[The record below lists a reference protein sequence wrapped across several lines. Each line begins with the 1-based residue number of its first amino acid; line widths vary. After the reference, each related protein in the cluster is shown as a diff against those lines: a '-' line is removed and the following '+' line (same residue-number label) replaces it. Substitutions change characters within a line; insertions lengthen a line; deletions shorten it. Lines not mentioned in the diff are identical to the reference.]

1 MSLLYLSIKLIHVLS
16 AIIAV
21 GFNISYGFL
30 LLKANKDKEHLLFTL
45 KSIKFLDDYIAN
57 PCYFLAL
64 FTGFYMNYILMGSI
78 KPYSWN
84 LYALILFS
92 IMGIIAFFFYTPY
105 LSKQIKL
112 LEEKKYNTTEYT
124 ILENKQRYIGIIL
137 TILVF
142 IIVFLMVFKPN
153 I

>member
-1 MSLLYLSIKLIHVLS
+1 
-16 AIIAV
+16 
-21 GFNISYGFL
+21 
-30 LLKANKDKEHLLFTL
+30 
-45 KSIKFLDDYIAN
+45 
-57 PCYFLAL
+57 
-64 FTGFYMNYILMGSI
+64 MGSI

-112 LEEKKYNTTEYT
+112 LEEKKYETTEYK
-124 ILENKQRYIGIIL
+124 ILENKQQYIGIIL
-137 TILVF
+137 TNLVLL
-142 IIVFLMVFKPN
+142 IIFLMVFKPN

>member
-1 MSLLYLSIKLIHVLS
+1 MSALYLSIKFIHILS

-30 LLKANKDKEHLLFTL
+30 LFKGNKEKEHLLFTL
-45 KSIKFLDDYIAN
+45 KSIKFLDDFIAN

-64 FTGFYMNYILMGSI
+64 FTGFYMNYLMLGSI

-92 IMGIIAFFFYTPY
+92 IIGIIAFFFYTPY
-105 LSKQIKL
+105 LGKQIKL
-112 LEEKKYNTTEYT
+112 VEEKKYETNEYKV
-124 ILENKQRYIGIIL
+124 LENKQQYIGIIL

-142 IIVFLMVFKPN
+142 MIIFLMVFKPN